1 MKSKKIDLKHRVGFK
16 ARLFDDSFFWGRG
29 QFDHPPPLPFSN
41 FNKNKLD
48 MNVTCQTIYL
58 KQVVS
63 EKMLTLSVIY
73 DAISFFVTREFQKFQ
88 DIDKNR

>member
-1 MKSKKIDLKHRVGFK
+1 MKSKKIDLKPGVGFK
-16 ARLFDDSFFWGRG
+16 ARLFDDSFFWGKG
-29 QFDHPPPLPFSN
+29 QFDSLPPPFCN

>member
-1 MKSKKIDLKHRVGFK
+1 
-16 ARLFDDSFFWGRG
+16 
-29 QFDHPPPLPFSN
+29 
-41 FNKNKLD
+41 